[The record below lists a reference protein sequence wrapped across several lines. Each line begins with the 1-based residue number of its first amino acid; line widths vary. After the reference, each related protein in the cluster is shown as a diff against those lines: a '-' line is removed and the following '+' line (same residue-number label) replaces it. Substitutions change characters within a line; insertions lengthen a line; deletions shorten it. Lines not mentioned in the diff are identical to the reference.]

1 MKIDSENPIIRDLKP
16 INDIT
21 IDMRNTIGIGYNG
34 TTYNNVAVRINNRTE
49 RKIFWRFLRY
59 WISLSIAL
67 SIEDEGLIPTLSITE
82 LLMRD
87 GKVVSTWFLLTI

>member
-21 IDMRNTIGIGYNG
+21 IDMRYTIGIGYNG

>member
-1 MKIDSENPIIRDLKP
+1 VKIDSENPIIRDLKP

-49 RKIFWRFLRY
+49 RKIF
-59 WISLSIAL
+59 
-67 SIEDEGLIPTLSITE
+67 
-82 LLMRD
+82 
-87 GKVVSTWFLLTI
+87 